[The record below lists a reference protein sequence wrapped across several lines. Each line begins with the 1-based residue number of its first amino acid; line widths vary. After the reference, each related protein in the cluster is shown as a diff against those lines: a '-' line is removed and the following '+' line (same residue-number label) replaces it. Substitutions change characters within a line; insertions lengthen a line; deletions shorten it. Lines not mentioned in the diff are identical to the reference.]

1 MNKVLFCSLC
11 NITCLWIRSLSAFS
25 VVLHIYR
32 CGLFLLFL
40 WYYLSMIMVLFCS
53 LCNVTCL
60 WIRSLF
66 ALSVV
71 LLSLNVVLLC
81 SLCDITC
88 LWMRSFSAL
97 CNVTFLWIRSL
108 SALSV
113 MLLVYGYD
121 HCLLFLWYY
130 ISIDV
135 VLFCSLS
142 NDSCSW
148 IM

>member
-1 MNKVLFCSLC
+1 MNIWYIGLYTFG
-11 NITCLWIRSLSAFS
+11 NERAFS
-25 VVLHIYR
+25 ALSVILLVYGYAHFLLSLWYYISINVV
-32 CGLFLLFL
+32 LFLLSL

-113 MLLVYGYD
+113 ILVVYE
-121 HCLLFLWYY
+121 
-130 ISIDV
+130 
-135 VLFCSLS
+135 
-142 NDSCSW
+142 
-148 IM
+148 